1 MLPTPTPGAATL
13 DIAVSGVPASIPRG
27 QFFTATATVTNSGS
41 SAATGYT
48 VRNTFTPTDSMRLEN
63 PQTAT
68 QTLPTIP
75 AGGSQTVSWQ
85 MRADRAAS
93 ATLTMTLLA
102 PGGATVDT
110 ASRTF
115 TITD

>member
-1 MLPTPTPGAATL
+1 
-13 DIAVSGVPASIPRG
+13 
-27 QFFTATATVTNSGS
+27 
-41 SAATGYT
+41 
-48 VRNTFTPTDSMRLEN
+48 
-63 PQTAT
+63 
-68 QTLPTIP
+68 
-75 AGGSQTVSWQ
+75 

-102 PGGATVDT
+102 SGGATVDT

>member
-1 MLPTPTPGAATL
+1 
-13 DIAVSGVPASIPRG
+13 
-27 QFFTATATVTNSGS
+27 
-41 SAATGYT
+41 
-48 VRNTFTPTDSMRLEN
+48 
-63 PQTAT
+63 
-68 QTLPTIP
+68 
-75 AGGSQTVSWQ
+75 